1 MLEVKVTK
9 HNNKLRIK
17 SHLSTIEIPLTD
29 ITAVAND
36 ETYAGKELTGIRI
49 GFPYGNTD
57 RVIIHTKSD
66 TYMIFTSIA
75 NSKDKITDLIK
86 KT

>member
-1 MLEVKVTK
+1 MMKHMLE
-9 HNNKLRIK
+9 I
-17 SHLSTIEIPLTD
+17 
-29 ITAVAND
+29 
-36 ETYAGKELTGIRI
+36 TGIRI